1 MGIGH
6 HMVKASIV
14 IPAYNEEKLIERCL
28 KSLVNQTLPRK
39 DYEIIVVDNGSTDK
53 TIEIAK
59 KYADVVISEKKKGV
73 LYARQAGMKKAKSD
87 IILRTDADGYV
98 PKNWVKKGIT
108 IMENNPFYVA
118 FSGFYIPDN
127 DKVILKSIS
136 KFIINFR
143 KTLYSMG
150 GKTEWLTGSCSA
162 IRKSAFEKIGG
173 YNFKGDPVIEDQ
185 QGIGHR
191 LSKIGKIG
199 FDEKWWAFYSPR
211 RFNNAM
217 NNGTDIFNDYFMYQM
232 LNNLYYYV
240 FKKHPKKVLGK
251 WKDIRD

>member
-1 MGIGH
+1 MIK
-6 HMVKASIV
+6 VSVV

-28 KSLVNQTLPRK
+28 KSLVKQTMPRNE
-39 DYEIIVVDNGSTDK
+39 YEIIVVDNKSNDNTVN
-53 TIEIAK
+53 IAK
-59 KYADVVISEKKKGV
+59 KYADKVLIEKKKGV
-73 LYARQAGMKKAKSD
+73 LYARQAGMKIARSD
-87 IILRTDADGYV
+87 IVLRTDADGFV
-98 PKNWVKKGIT
+98 PKNWVKKGYVL
-108 IMENNPFYVA
+108 MSDNPFYVA

-127 DKVILKSIS
+127 DKVMLKSIS

-162 IRKSAFEKIGG
+162 IRKSAFEKVGG

-199 FDEKWWAFYSPR
+199 FDEKWWAYYSPR
-211 RFNNAM
+211 RFDNAVNNK
-217 NNGTDIFNDYFMYQM
+217 TDIFNDYIMYQM

-251 WKDIRD
+251 WKDIRE

>member
-1 MGIGH
+1 M
-6 HMVKASIV
+6 
-14 IPAYNEEKLIERCL
+14 
-28 KSLVNQTLPRK
+28 KSLVKQTMSRNE
-39 DYEIIVVDNGSTDK
+39 YEIIVVDNNSTDNTVK
-53 TIEIAK
+53 IAK
-59 KYADVVISEKKKGV
+59 KYADRVIIEKKKGV
-73 LYARQAGMKKAKSD
+73 LHARQTGMKNAKSD
-87 IILRTDADGYV
+87 IILRTDADGFL
-98 PKNWVKKGIT
+98 PKNWVKRGFT
-108 IMENNPFYVA
+108 NMDQNPFYVA

-136 KFIINFR
+136 KFIMNFR
-143 KTLYSMG
+143 KMLSSMG

-199 FDEKWWAFYSPR
+199 FDEKWWAYYSPR
-211 RFNNAM
+211 RFDNAINNK
-217 NNGTDIFNDYFMYQM
+217 TDIFNDYVMYQM

-251 WKDIRD
+251 WKDIRE

>member
-1 MGIGH
+1 MIK
-6 HMVKASIV
+6 VSVV

-28 KSLVNQTLPRK
+28 KSLVNQTMPRK
-39 DYEIIVVDNGSTDK
+39 EYEIIVVDNNSSDK
-53 TIEIAK
+53 TKEIAL
-59 KYADVVISEKKKGV
+59 KYADKVVLETKKGV
-73 LYARQAGMKKAKSD
+73 LYARQKGIEMASSK

-98 PKNWVKKGIT
+98 PKNWVKRGFMNLNK
-108 IMENNPFYVA
+108 NPDYVA

-127 DKVILKSIS
+127 NKAILKSIS

-143 KTLYSMG
+143 KTISSIG

-162 IRKSAFEKIGG
+162 IRKSAFNKIGG
-173 YNFKGDPVIEDQ
+173 YDFKVDPVIEDQ

-191 LSKIGKIG
+191 LSKVGKIG
-199 FDEKWWAFYSPR
+199 FDEKWWAYYSPR
-211 RFNNAM
+211 RFNNAI
-217 NNGTDIFNDYFMYQM
+217 NNKSDIFNDYVMYQM

-251 WKDIRD
+251 WKDIRE

>member
-1 MGIGH
+1 MIK
-6 HMVKASIV
+6 VSIV
-14 IPAYNEEKLIERCL
+14 IPAFNEEKLIERCL
-28 KSLVNQTLPRK
+28 KSLIKQTLPRK
-39 DYEIIVVDNGSTDK
+39 EYEIIVVDNNSTDK
-53 TIEIAK
+53 TAEIAK
-59 KYADVVISEKKKGV
+59 KYADRVITEKRKGV
-73 LYARQAGMKKAKSD
+73 LYARQTGTMEAKSD
-87 IILRTDADGYV
+87 IILRTDADGFV
-98 PKNWVKKGIT
+98 PKNWVKRGLSN
-108 IMENNPFYVA
+108 MENNPFYVA

-127 DKVILKSIS
+127 NKAMLKSIS

-162 IRKSAFEKIGG
+162 IRKSAFKKVGG

-199 FDEKWWAFYSPR
+199 FDEKWWAYYSPR
-211 RFNNAM
+211 RFNNAI
-217 NNGTDIFNDYFMYQM
+217 NTGTDIFNDYIMYQM
-232 LNNLYYYV
+232 LNNLYYMI

-251 WKDIRD
+251 WKDIRE

>member
-1 MGIGH
+1 M
-6 HMVKASIV
+6 
-14 IPAYNEEKLIERCL
+14 
-28 KSLVNQTLPRK
+28 
-39 DYEIIVVDNGSTDK
+39 
-53 TIEIAK
+53 
-59 KYADVVISEKKKGV
+59 
-73 LYARQAGMKKAKSD
+73 MK
-87 IILRTDADGYV
+87 
-98 PKNWVKKGIT
+98 
-108 IMENNPFYVA
+108 NPDCVA

-143 KTLYSMG
+143 KMLYSMG

-162 IRKSAFEKIGG
+162 IRKSAFDEIGG
-173 YNFKGDPVIEDQ
+173 YNLKGDPVIEDQ

-199 FDEKWWAFYSPR
+199 FDEKWWAYYSPR
-211 RFNNAM
+211 RFDNAINNK
-217 NNGTDIFNDYFMYQM
+217 TDIFNDYIMYQM

-251 WKDIRD
+251 WKDIRE